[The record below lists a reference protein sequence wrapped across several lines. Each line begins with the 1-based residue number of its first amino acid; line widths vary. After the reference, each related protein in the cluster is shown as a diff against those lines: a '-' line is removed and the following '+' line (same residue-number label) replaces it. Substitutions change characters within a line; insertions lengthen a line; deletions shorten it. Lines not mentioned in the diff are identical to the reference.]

1 MAHHL
6 LSERRKLTSIPHE
19 IDVLQIAFLVG
30 VGPLVDAMC
39 NRLVRFDRSIAPIDP
54 RADQAAVPIL
64 PTVAVGRQYVS
75 TSSRLMLSDAI
86 FHAPSMR
93 R

>member
-1 MAHHL
+1 MACQRR
-6 LSERRKLTSIPHE
+6 SERRKLTSIFHE

-30 VGPLVDAMC
+30 VGPLAGAMC
-39 NRLVRFDRSIAPIDP
+39 NRLVRFDRSIVPIDP

-64 PTVAVGRQYVS
+64 PTASVGRQYVS

-86 FHAPSMR
+86 FHVPSIR